1 MKGVLGKPE
10 NVKMW
15 DTQGAAPLSMTPAEF
30 DKFLRDDIVKWAGV
44 VKLINESA
52 KK

>member
-1 MKGVLGKPE
+1 VSKPE

-15 DTQGAAPLSMTPAEF
+15 ATQGALPMSMTPAEF
-30 DKFLRDDIVKWAGV
+30 DKYMRDDIVKWAGV
-44 VKLINESA
+44 VKLINESSG

>member
-1 MKGVLGKPE
+1 MVASRE
-10 NVKMW
+10 NAKMW
-15 DTQGAAPLSMTPAEF
+15 ASQGAVPMSMTPAEF

-44 VKLINESA
+44 VKLINESG

>member
-1 MKGVLGKPE
+1 VHEAGVE

-15 DTQGAAPLSMTPAEF
+15 ESQGAAPLVMTPSEF
-30 DKFLRDDIVKWAGV
+30 DRFLRDDIVKWAGV